1 MTDEVKLPDP
11 YDFGST
17 SLRQWILKKMKND
30 HEKLMQYFDNKQY
43 TKDLSLIKDHQD
55 QDADAIPLLS
65 LLQKLQINPRI
76 KIEGVEEQ
84 KVLNKCSYTNDSGS
98 VIPVSLELLESVK
111 QYHGDLDG
119 VEYID
124 GDIVTKIDD

>member
-65 LLQKLQINPRI
+65 LLQKLKINPRI
-76 KIEGVEEQ
+76 KIEGVKEQ
-84 KVLNKCSYTNDSGS
+84 EVLNKCFYTNDSGS
-98 VIPVSLELLESVK
+98 VIPVS
-111 QYHGDLDG
+111 
-119 VEYID
+119 
-124 GDIVTKIDD
+124 